1 MSYCTSCG
9 QANDNDS
16 QFCQQCGQ
24 PLAAL
29 STSPASSAAH
39 QASSQIPTKIE
50 DPQPVIAKSCPS
62 CHAIAPE
69 GATFCT
75 RCGVPFVFAATG
87 TAPPASQSLP
97 ASPTGDGGQTAT
109 FTFRTDRWSKDDR
122 IAGISSIVILIAL
135 FLPWFGVSAGGL
147 GVTASGLTS
156 HGYLYIVMVVVILQ
170 VVYLLARAGWDK
182 MPSEVSNY
190 HRPIIL
196 ISTLVDLVIVAL
208 AFALKPGTGTAAS
221 LGVHIGWRFGAF
233 VGLAAAVVAAAPL
246 VLPVIRSWAAQQQ
259 K

>member
-75 RCGVPFVFAATG
+75 RCGVPFVFAATWDRPAG
-87 TAPPASQSLP
+87 IPVAP
-97 ASPTGDGGQTAT
+97 
-109 FTFRTDRWSKDDR
+109 R
-122 IAGISSIVILIAL
+122 IADRRRRPDRDV
-135 FLPWFGVSAGGL
+135 
-147 GVTASGLTS
+147 
-156 HGYLYIVMVVVILQ
+156 HLQ
-170 VVYLLARAGWDK
+170 D
-182 MPSEVSNY
+182 
-190 HRPIIL
+190 
-196 ISTLVDLVIVAL
+196 
-208 AFALKPGTGTAAS
+208 
-221 LGVHIGWRFGAF
+221 
-233 VGLAAAVVAAAPL
+233 
-246 VLPVIRSWAAQQQ
+246 
-259 K
+259 